1 MFDRTHWMALLL
13 LTLVSC
19 RGTGEPEPEL
29 DKTTSEAV
37 SMSVLE
43 RTREPLLVSDRP
55 WEAFTLNYLTVIKEG
70 PLWRM
75 WYAAYDPD
83 YEYDC
88 DAYLCYA
95 VSQDGVQWEKP
106 ELDLVP
112 WKDRLKTNILMDGPA
127 MRANA
132 TTVFR
137 DDGAPSGER
146 YKALLQKFLGRD
158 ENGRGVWQNYAA
170 VSSDGLKWDLLSQS
184 IYPWNSDTQNVCF
197 RDGNR
202 YRFYVRL
209 WRGVDEA
216 GNPFVST
223 ETRNATTRTIGLSE
237 STEFSR
243 LSQSSGDPGPEAR
256 RSGRHG
262 LLQQRLQPNKG
273 RPLRHVHLRVLQTG
287 RGHAGTWCLEPG
299 RSLLSAP
306 IERAAAGPGQRV
318 RLQAPLRGT
327 WSHSGTAARYL
338 LVLLPGS
345 VHQAR
350 QQCAR
355 KGPPRGRRRKVPGPD
370 SGSGCLMR

>member
-19 RGTGEPEPEL
+19 RGDGEPEPEL

-170 VSSDGLKWDLLSQS
+170 GSSDGLKWDLLSQS

-197 RDGNR
+197 RDGDR

-237 STEFSR
+237 STEFSGFPKAQEILAPRPDDPADMDFYNSACSRIKEDLYVMFISAFYKREGVMRVHGAWSRDGRYFQR
-243 LSQSSGDPGPEAR
+243 LSSEPLLDLGSGFDSKLLYVAPGAIPGPR
-256 RSGRHG
+256 PDTYWFYYLGQSTKHDNNVPGKVRHG
-262 LLQQRLQPNKG
+262 AGVG
-273 RPLRHVHLRVLQTG
+273 RFLVQILD
-287 RGHAGTWCLEPG
+287 RGA
-299 RSLLSAP
+299 
-306 IERAAAGPGQRV
+306 
-318 RLQAPLRGT
+318 
-327 WSHSGTAARYL
+327 
-338 LVLLPGS
+338 
-345 VHQAR
+345 
-350 QQCAR
+350 
-355 KGPPRGRRRKVPGPD
+355 
-370 SGSGCLMR
+370 